1 MDQCLLFLDQINPS
15 AQKGNTPNE
24 AALDGLAAAADLDW
38 GKYEEK
44 DLLVIHIFDAQ
55 PHGNWPNYK
64 EHHTESGTDA
74 SFCCCCGH
82 TNGVCDKDWDRD
94 VFEKFR
100 EKRLQYHSI
109 FTHQKDYKKLF
120 AKTKRYNEGF
130 EMVMKEQLGSDLC
143 PDTSFTIQ
151 EKQLVHIKIND
162 IMMQERQ

>member
-1 MDQCLLFLDQINPS
+1 M
-15 AQKGNTPNE
+15 
-24 AALDGLAAAADLDW
+24 DGLAAAADLDW
-38 GKYEEK
+38 GKHEEK

-64 EHHTESGTDA
+64 EHHVESGTDA
-74 SFCCCCGH
+74 LFCCCCGH

-120 AKTKRYNEGF
+120 AKAKRYNEGF
-130 EMVMKEQLGSDLC
+130 EMVMKEQLGNDLC

-151 EKQLVHIKIND
+151 EKQLIHIKIND
-162 IMMQERQ
+162 IMMQERS